1 MIDPI
6 LITKVWTGL
15 RGARA
20 LPSVLVADSEA
31 LEAALSWIEAAW
43 QASRQRGVSKGYDLL
58 RGNWAPPYPETTG
71 YTIPTLLNAAA
82 LLQRPVLQR
91 LALTLADFLLE
102 RATSD
107 GAVVHWQAGQ
117 GGEPVIFDTGQVL
130 FGWVA
135 AYRFSQDG
143 RYLESAARAGRW
155 RAQNQSEGGSWKKF
169 QHLGVE
175 KVIDTRV
182 AWSLLELDAIQ
193 PDDILRSAA
202 RKNLDWACSM
212 QQPDGWFE
220 RCSFWEGSDPYTHTL
235 AYTAEGLYE
244 SGTRLQEPRYLGAGR
259 LAAEA
264 MLQRQRPD
272 GSLAGTYGPGWSR
285 PASWS
290 CLTGNVQM
298 SRLWLLLYRDTGEER
313 FKVAARRALDF
324 VKRCQDLTTANVG
337 VRGGISGSF
346 PVYGGYE
353 RLKYPNWAAKFFAD
367 AILAFSAL
375 EGQPSAQH
383 YHG

>member
-1 MIDPI
+1 MIDPL
-6 LITKVWTGL
+6 LINKVWTGL
-15 RGARA
+15 RGSQA
-20 LPSVLVADSEA
+20 LPPSPPVDRAA
-31 LEAALSWIEAAW
+31 LEAALAWIDAAW
-43 QASRQRGVSKGYDLL
+43 QAARQRGVSKGYDLL
-58 RGNWAPPYPETTG
+58 RGSWAPPYPETTG
-71 YTIPTLLNAAA
+71 YTIPTLLNAAE
-82 LLQRPVLQR
+82 LLQRPALQR
-91 LALTLADFLLE
+91 MALALADFLLDS
-102 RATSD
+102 ATPD

-117 GGEPVIFDTGQVL
+117 GSEPVIFDTGQVL

-135 AYRFSQDG
+135 AHRFSKDQ
-143 RYLESAARAGRW
+143 RYLDAASRAGRW
-155 RAQNQSEGGSWKKF
+155 LVQQQSESGSWQKF

-182 AWSLLELDAIQ
+182 AWALLELDALQ
-193 PDDILRSAA
+193 PDERLRDAA

-212 QQPDGWFE
+212 QQSDGWFE
-220 RCSFWEGSDPYTHTL
+220 RCSFWEGRDPYTHTL

-244 SGTRLQEPRYLGAGR
+244 CGTLLDKPRYTQAGR

-264 MLQRQRPD
+264 MLTRQRPD

-313 FKVAARRALDF
+313 FKIAARRALDF
-324 VKRCQDLTTANVG
+324 VKRCQDVTSGSLG

-375 EGQPSAQH
+375 EGQPSAQQ